1 MLFPRSDWG
10 YLDPWRIVHL
20 ARLVGTIYSVNDT
33 LYDITLIG
41 GGPVGL
47 FGAFYAGLRG
57 MRTKIIDSLPQLGGQ
72 LTTLYPEKYIYD
84 MPGFP
89 EVLAKEL
96 AEQMIRQAMRFK
108 PTVCLE
114 ERAEQLSHEA
124 DYWLI
129 TTSKGITHA
138 TRTIV
143 ICAGAGA
150 FSPRK
155 LNAEGIDAFEGNG
168 VYYGVRDKSMFA
180 GKRLLIVGGGDSAVD
195 WALNLYPIAKEV
207 TLIHRRD
214 AFRAHEQSVQQLLQ
228 SPVRILTPYELQR
241 VEGNGALEKA
251 VIFHNKTKQILELP
265 VDAVI
270 LNLGFVATL
279 GPIKNWG
286 LELEGNAIKVD
297 HLMRTNLPG
306 VYAAGDVVTYE
317 GKLKLIATGVG
328 EVCTA
333 VNHIKHTIDPT
344 AKMFPGHS
352 SDMSLPALT

>member
-1 MLFPRSDWG
+1 MNPEVYD
-10 YLDPWRIVHL
+10 V
-20 ARLVGTIYSVNDT
+20 TI
-33 LYDITLIG
+33 IG

-57 MRTKIIDSLPQLGGQ
+57 MRVKIIDSLPELGGQ
-72 LTTLYPEKYIYD
+72 LTALYPEKYVYD

-89 EVLAKEL
+89 EVLARDL
-96 AEQMIRQAMRFK
+96 AAQLIRQAMRFK

-114 ERAEQLSHEA
+114 ERVETLERV
-124 DYWLI
+124 DDLWVI
-129 TTSKGITHA
+129 TTSKGVRHY

-150 FSPRK
+150 FTPRK
-155 LNAEGIDAFEGNG
+155 LDAEGVAEFEGKG
-168 VYYGVRDKSMFA
+168 VYYGVRDKMMFA

-195 WALNLYPIAKEV
+195 WALNLYPIAQEV

-214 AFRAHEQSVQQLLQ
+214 EFRAHEHSVQELRR
-228 SPVRILTPYELQR
+228 SPVRVLTPYEIRR
-241 VEGNGALEKA
+241 VYGNGQLEGA
-251 VIFHNKTKQILELP
+251 IVFHNKTQEELNLH

-270 LNLGFVATL
+270 LNLGFVASL
-279 GPIKNWG
+279 GPIKSWG
-286 LELEGNAIKVD
+286 LELQGNQIVVD
-297 HLMRTNLPG
+297 EYMRTNLPG
-306 VYAAGDVVTYE
+306 VYAAGDVCTHP

-333 VNHIKHTIDPT
+333 VNHAKSVIDPN

-352 SDMSLPALT
+352 SDMQLPPLQ

>member
-1 MLFPRSDWG
+1 MRSD
-10 YLDPWRIVHL
+10 
-20 ARLVGTIYSVNDT
+20 
-33 LYDITLIG
+33 LYDITIIG

-57 MRTKIIDSLPQLGGQ
+57 MRVKIIDSLPELGGQ
-72 LTTLYPEKYIYD
+72 LTALYPEKYVYD

-89 EVLAKEL
+89 EVLAKDL
-96 AEQMIRQAMRFK
+96 AQAMIRQALRFK

-114 ERAEQLSHEA
+114 ERAETL
-124 DYWLI
+124 
-129 TTSKGITHA
+129 
-138 TRTIV
+138 TRTDDGWAIATHTGQVHHTRTLV

-155 LNAEGIDAFEGNG
+155 LNAEGVAEFEGNG
-168 VYYGVRDKSMFA
+168 VYYGVRDKSLFA

-195 WALNLYPIAKEV
+195 WALNLYPIAQEV

-214 AFRAHEQSVQQLLQ
+214 EFRAHEQSVQELRQ
-228 SPVRILTPYELQR
+228 SPVNILTPYELRR
-241 VEGNGALEKA
+241 VCGNGTVERA
-251 VIFHNKTKQILELP
+251 VIFHNKTQDELELP
-265 VDAVI
+265 VDAII

-279 GPIKNWG
+279 GPIKSWG
-286 LELEGNAIKVD
+286 LELQGNQIVVD
-297 HLMRTNLPG
+297 AYMQTNLPG
-306 VYAAGDVVTYE
+306 VYAAGDVCTHA

-333 VNHIKHTIDPT
+333 VNHAKSIIDPT

-352 SDMSLPALT
+352 SDMELPKL

>member
-1 MLFPRSDWG
+1 M
-10 YLDPWRIVHL
+10 
-20 ARLVGTIYSVNDT
+20 DT
-33 LYDITLIG
+33 ELYDITIIG

-57 MRTKIIDSLPQLGGQ
+57 MRTKIIDSLPELGGQ
-72 LTTLYPEKYIYD
+72 LTALYPEKYVYD

-89 EVLAKEL
+89 EVFAKDLA
-96 AEQMIRQAMRFK
+96 AQMIRQAMRFK

-114 ERAEQLSHEA
+114 ERAEHLQRTA
-124 DYWLI
+124 DGWAII
-129 TTSKGITHA
+129 TDKGITHH
-138 TRTIV
+138 TCTIV

-155 LNAEGIDAFEGNG
+155 LNAEGVAEFEGNG
-168 VYYGVRDKSMFA
+168 VYYGVRDKSLFA

-195 WALNLYPIAKEV
+195 WALNLYPIAQAI

-214 AFRAHEQSVQQLLQ
+214 DFRAHERSVQELRQ
-228 SPVRILTPYELQR
+228 SPVRILTPYELRR
-241 VEGNGALEKA
+241 VCGDGRLERA
-251 VIFHNKTKQILELP
+251 IIFHNKTQEEMALP

-270 LNLGFVATL
+270 LNIGFVATL

-286 LELEGNAIKVD
+286 LELQGNQIVVD
-297 HLMRTNLPG
+297 EYMQTNLPG
-306 VYAAGDVVTYE
+306 VYAAGDVCTHP

-333 VNHIKHTIDPT
+333 VNHAKSVLDPN

-352 SDMSLPALT
+352 SDMALPSL

>member
-1 MLFPRSDWG
+1 MNTD
-10 YLDPWRIVHL
+10 
-20 ARLVGTIYSVNDT
+20 
-33 LYDITLIG
+33 LYDITIIG

-57 MRTKIIDSLPQLGGQ
+57 MRTKIIDSLPELGGQ
-72 LTTLYPEKYIYD
+72 LTALYPEKYVYD

-89 EVLAKEL
+89 EVFAKDLA
-96 AEQMIRQAMRFK
+96 AQMIHQAMRFK

-114 ERAEQLSHEA
+114 ERAEQLQRTDDGWA
-124 DYWLI
+124 I
-129 TTSKGITHA
+129 TTDKGITHH

-155 LNAEGIDAFEGNG
+155 LNAEGVAEFEGNG
-168 VYYGVRDKSMFA
+168 VYYGVGDKSIFE

-195 WALNLYPIAKEV
+195 WALNLHPIAHEV

-214 AFRAHEQSVQQLLQ
+214 EFRAHEHSVQELRH
-228 SPVRILTPYELQR
+228 SPVKILTPYEVRR
-241 VEGNGALEKA
+241 VCGNGQLERA
-251 VIFHNKTKQILELP
+251 IIFHNKTQEEIELE

-286 LELEGNAIKVD
+286 LELQGNQIVVD
-297 HLMRTNLPG
+297 EYMQTNLPG
-306 VYAAGDVVTYE
+306 VYAAGDVCTHP

-333 VNHIKHTIDPT
+333 VNHAKIVIDPT

-352 SDMSLPALT
+352 SDMALPSL

>member
-1 MLFPRSDWG
+1 MNPEVYD
-10 YLDPWRIVHL
+10 V
-20 ARLVGTIYSVNDT
+20 TI
-33 LYDITLIG
+33 IG

-57 MRTKIIDSLPQLGGQ
+57 MRVKIIDSLPELGGQ
-72 LTTLYPEKYIYD
+72 LTALYPEKYVYD

-89 EVLAKEL
+89 EVLAKDL
-96 AEQMIRQAMRFK
+96 AAQLIRQAMRFK

-114 ERAEQLSHEA
+114 ERAETLERV
-124 DYWLI
+124 DDLWVI
-129 TTSKGITHA
+129 TTSKGVRHY

-150 FSPRK
+150 FTPRK
-155 LNAEGIDAFEGNG
+155 LDAEGVAEFEGKG
-168 VYYGVRDKSMFA
+168 VYYGVRDKSIFA

-195 WALNLYPIAKEV
+195 WALNLYPIAQEV

-214 AFRAHEQSVQQLLQ
+214 EFRAHEHSVQELRR
-228 SPVRILTPYELQR
+228 SPVRVLTPYEIRR
-241 VEGNGALEKA
+241 VYGNGQLEGA
-251 VIFHNKTKQILELP
+251 IIFHNKTQEELNLP

-270 LNLGFVATL
+270 LNLGFVASL
-279 GPIKNWG
+279 GPIKSWG
-286 LELEGNAIKVD
+286 LELQGNQIVVD
-297 HLMRTNLPG
+297 EYMRTNLPG
-306 VYAAGDVVTYE
+306 VYAAGDVCTHP

-333 VNHIKHTIDPT
+333 VNHAKSVIDPN

-352 SDMSLPALT
+352 SDMQLPPLQ

>member
-1 MLFPRSDWG
+1 MNPEVYD
-10 YLDPWRIVHL
+10 V
-20 ARLVGTIYSVNDT
+20 TI
-33 LYDITLIG
+33 IG

-57 MRTKIIDSLPQLGGQ
+57 MRVKIIDSLPELGGQ
-72 LTTLYPEKYIYD
+72 LTALYPEKYVYD

-89 EVLAKEL
+89 EVLAKDL
-96 AEQMIRQAMRFK
+96 AAQLIRQAMRFK

-114 ERAEQLSHEA
+114 ERAETLERV
-124 DYWLI
+124 DDLWVI
-129 TTSKGITHA
+129 TTSKGVRHY

-150 FSPRK
+150 FTPRK
-155 LNAEGIDAFEGNG
+155 LDAEGVAEFEGKG
-168 VYYGVRDKSMFA
+168 VYYGVRDKMMFA

-195 WALNLYPIAKEV
+195 WALNLYPIAQEV

-214 AFRAHEQSVQQLLQ
+214 EFRAHEHSVQELRR
-228 SPVRILTPYELQR
+228 SPVRVLTPYEIRR
-241 VEGNGALEKA
+241 VYGNGQLEGA
-251 VIFHNKTKQILELP
+251 IVFHNKTQEELNLT

-270 LNLGFVATL
+270 LNLGFVASL
-279 GPIKNWG
+279 GPIKSWG
-286 LELEGNAIKVD
+286 LELQGNQIVVD
-297 HLMRTNLPG
+297 EYMRTNLPG
-306 VYAAGDVVTYE
+306 VYAAGDVCTHP

-333 VNHIKHTIDPT
+333 VNHAKSVIDPN

-352 SDMSLPALT
+352 SDMQLPPLQ

>member
-1 MLFPRSDWG
+1 MLHD
-10 YLDPWRIVHL
+10 
-20 ARLVGTIYSVNDT
+20 
-33 LYDITLIG
+33 LYDITIIG

-57 MRTKIIDSLPQLGGQ
+57 MRTKIIDSLPELGGQ
-72 LTTLYPEKYIYD
+72 LTALYPEKYVYD

-89 EVLAKEL
+89 EVFAKDLA
-96 AEQMIRQAMRFK
+96 AQMIRQAMRFQ

-114 ERAEQLSHEA
+114 ERAEQLQRI
-124 DYWLI
+124 DDGWTI
-129 TTSKGITHA
+129 TTDKGITHH
-138 TRTIV
+138 TRTVV

-155 LNAEGIDAFEGNG
+155 LNAEGVAQFEGNG
-168 VYYGVRDKSMFA
+168 VYYGVRDKSIFA
-180 GKRLLIVGGGDSAVD
+180 SKRLLIVGGGDSAVD
-195 WALNLYPIAKEV
+195 WALNLYPIAQEV

-214 AFRAHEQSVQQLLQ
+214 EFRAHEHSVQELRR
-228 SPVRILTPYELQR
+228 SPVKILTPYEVRRLC
-241 VEGNGALEKA
+241 GNGALERA
-251 VIFHNKTKQILELP
+251 IVFHNKTQDEMALE

-279 GPIKNWG
+279 GPIKSWG
-286 LELEGNAIKVD
+286 LELQGNQIVVD
-297 HLMRTNLPG
+297 AFMQTSLPG
-306 VYAAGDVVTYE
+306 VYAAGDVSTHP

-333 VNHIKHTIDPT
+333 VNHAKSVIDPD

-352 SDMSLPALT
+352 SDMELPAL

>member
-1 MLFPRSDWG
+1 MNAD
-10 YLDPWRIVHL
+10 
-20 ARLVGTIYSVNDT
+20 
-33 LYDITLIG
+33 LYDITIIG

-57 MRTKIIDSLPQLGGQ
+57 MRTKIIDSLPELGGQ
-72 LTTLYPEKYIYD
+72 LTALYPEKYVYD

-89 EVLAKEL
+89 EVFAKDLAAQL
-96 AEQMIRQAMRFK
+96 VRQAMRFK

-114 ERAEQLSHEA
+114 ERAEQLQRTDDGWA
-124 DYWLI
+124 ICTD
-129 TTSKGITHA
+129 KGNIHY
-138 TRTIV
+138 TRTMV

-150 FSPRK
+150 FTPRK
-155 LNAEGIDAFEGNG
+155 LNAEGIAEFEGNG

-195 WALNLYPIAKEV
+195 WALNLYPIAQEV

-214 AFRAHEQSVQQLLQ
+214 EFRAHEQSVQELRQ
-228 SPVRILTPYELQR
+228 SPVKILTPYEVRR
-241 VEGNGALEKA
+241 VCGNGKPERA
-251 VIFHNKTKQILELP
+251 VVFHNKTQNEIVLE

-286 LELEGNAIKVD
+286 LELQGNQIVVNEY
-297 HLMRTNLPG
+297 MQTNLRG
-306 VYAAGDVVTYE
+306 IYAAGDVCTHP

-328 EVCTA
+328 EVCIA
-333 VNHIKHTIDPT
+333 VNHAKSVIDPS

-352 SDMSLPALT
+352 SDMALPALE

>member
-1 MLFPRSDWG
+1 M
-10 YLDPWRIVHL
+10 
-20 ARLVGTIYSVNDT
+20 DT
-33 LYDITLIG
+33 ELYDITIIG

-57 MRTKIIDSLPQLGGQ
+57 MRTKIIDSLPELGGQ
-72 LTTLYPEKYIYD
+72 LTALYPEKYVYD
-84 MPGFP
+84 VPGFP
-89 EVLAKEL
+89 EVFAKDLA
-96 AEQMIRQAMRFK
+96 AQMIRQAMRFK

-114 ERAEQLSHEA
+114 ERAEHLQRTA
-124 DYWLI
+124 DGWAII
-129 TTSKGITHA
+129 TDKGITHH
-138 TRTIV
+138 THTIV

-155 LNAEGIDAFEGNG
+155 LNAEGVAEFEGNG
-168 VYYGVRDKSMFA
+168 VYYGVRDKSLFA

-195 WALNLYPIAKEV
+195 WALNLYPIAQAI

-214 AFRAHEQSVQQLLQ
+214 DFRAHERSVQELRQ
-228 SPVRILTPYELQR
+228 SPVRILTPYELRR
-241 VEGNGALEKA
+241 VCGDGRLERA
-251 VIFHNKTKQILELP
+251 IIFHNKTQEEMALP

-270 LNLGFVATL
+270 LNIGFVATL

-286 LELEGNAIKVD
+286 LELQGNQIVVD
-297 HLMRTNLPG
+297 EYMQTNLPG
-306 VYAAGDVVTYE
+306 VYAAGDVCTHP

-333 VNHIKHTIDPT
+333 VNHAKSVLDPN

-352 SDMSLPALT
+352 SDMALPSL